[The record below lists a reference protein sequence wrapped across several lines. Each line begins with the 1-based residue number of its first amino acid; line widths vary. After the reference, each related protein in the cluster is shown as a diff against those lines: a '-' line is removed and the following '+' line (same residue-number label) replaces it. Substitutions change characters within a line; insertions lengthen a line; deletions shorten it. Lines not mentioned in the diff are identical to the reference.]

1 VAVTAVHK
9 CSPKDRKATVTTE
22 TSLQPLRLTLDR
34 DDIQVTA
41 RVRLVAAVITAA
53 AAIWLAWVE
62 RSIWLRLLAAA
73 GGVFAARWLL
83 VYRTST
89 RAASSTDAQYLEIT
103 LERVTVASGAHQRAV
118 PMEHVERIELD
129 EDRLVVVLRLAG
141 GEELPIEP
149 VYGGL
154 SLRDLA
160 ETLERYLSARARL
173 GCTELNP

>member
-1 VAVTAVHK
+1 
-9 CSPKDRKATVTTE
+9 VTTE
-22 TSLQPLRLTLDR
+22 TTLQPLRLPLDR

-62 RSIWLRLLAAA
+62 RSIWLRLVAAA

-83 VYRTST
+83 VYRRS
-89 RAASSTDAQYLEIT
+89 ANAVSPTDAHYLEIT
-103 LERVTVASGAHQRAV
+103 MERVTVASGAQQRAI
-118 PMEHVERIELD
+118 PMAQVERIELD
-129 EDRLVVVLRLAG
+129 DDRLVVVLRLG
-141 GEELPIEP
+141 NGEELPIEP

-154 SLRDLA
+154 GLRDLA